1 MIDPTDIESFWG
13 IARPQHFPQNL
24 EVREETA
31 PVQKSHKKKTPSKE
45 LCKTCNIP
53 LVNGHCKNESGIP
66 DIAWAHR
73 VGRSNV
79 GAHVDDHLIPEEF
92 RAPPGPNRRYG

>member
-1 MIDPTDIESFWG
+1 MYHLGMDVSVDSIESFWEVS
-13 IARPQHFPQNL
+13 RLQH
-24 EVREETA
+24 VR
-31 PVQKSHKKKTPSKE
+31 SKPKRKRSVPKE
-45 LCKTCNIP
+45 MCKTCNIP

-92 RAPPGPNRRYG
+92 RVPRGANRQ

>member
-1 MIDPTDIESFWG
+1 MGNPTDIESFWEV
-13 IARPQHFPQNL
+13 ARPQHFPQQL
-24 EVREETA
+24 VPVKVSTGVSSRKRKATPREV
-31 PVQKSHKKKTPSKE
+31 
-45 LCKTCNIP
+45 CKTCNIP
-53 LVNGHCKNESGIP
+53 LVRGHCKNEGGIP

-92 RAPPGPNRRYG
+92 RGRPGPNRQ